1 MKKEKQS
8 SILEDDD
15 DELMAELNKGLSL
28 SGSATKGPITKPP
41 QASSTMTKPNPKAKK
56 NIGDHSNT
64 V

>member
-8 SILEDDD
+8 SILEDD

-56 NIGDHSNT
+56 NTGDHSNT